1 MPEIDKQPEQT
12 GRVKDAV
19 DGNWVDRWA
28 PAATRPYFRLSRADR
43 PAGTWLLWLPAIWGV
58 LLASLRDGVSPD
70 IIPLILALG
79 IGSFVMRGAGCT
91 WNDYADR
98 HFDAQVDRTKSRP
111 IPSGQVSPMQAL
123 IWMGAQAFIG
133 LLVLLSLNPA
143 AILWA
148 FGSIAPVL
156 IYPFA
161 KRFTW
166 WPQLVLGIALNWGVL
181 VGYVAVAGT
190 LRLEVVFLYIGTV
203 FWTLFYDTIYAH
215 QDIEDD
221 VEANVKSTARLF
233 GDKTPKWLR
242 GFMVGVVVFQGI
254 AVILAATSTG
264 VVLTPIVALA
274 APWVMGWHLTWQ
286 LTRLDINNPDI
297 CTELFRSNR
306 DAGLLFGLFLAVALF
321 L

>member
-12 GRVKDAV
+12 GRVKDAI

-43 PAGTWLLWLPAIWGV
+43 PAGTWLLWIPAIWGV
-58 LLASLRDGVSPD
+58 LLASLRDGFSPSS
-70 IIPLILALG
+70 ILLIVLLG

-98 HFDAQVDRTKSRP
+98 EFDAQVERTKSRP
-111 IPSGQVSPMQAL
+111 IPSGQVSPTQAL
-123 IWMGAQAFIG
+123 IWMIAQALVG
-133 LLVLLSLNPA
+133 LVILISLNPT

-148 FGSIAPVL
+148 LGSIIPVM

-166 WPQLVLGIALNWGVL
+166 WPQLFLGVAFNWGAL
-181 VGYVAVAGT
+181 VGYAAVAET
-190 LRLEVVFLYIGTV
+190 IRPEVVFMYVGAV

-215 QDIEDD
+215 QDIKDDED
-221 VEANVKSTARLF
+221 ANIKSTARLF
-233 GDKTPKWLR
+233 GEKTPKWLR
-242 GFMVGVVVFQGI
+242 GFMVCTVTFLGI
-254 AVILAATSTG
+254 AVILAAISTG
-264 VVLTPIVALA
+264 GVLTPIVALA

-286 LTRLDINNPDI
+286 LTRLDIDNPDI
-297 CTELFRSNR
+297 CGQLFRSNR
-306 DAGLLFGLFLAVALF
+306 DAGLLFGLFLAGALF